1 MSRKPVT
8 KLTIPSDRIG
18 TLREGALHR
27 DLKKMYASDD
37 AQTEQLVGKYVVDI
51 LDGDHVI
58 EIQTANFGALS
69 NKLGELLK
77 THSVTVVYPIL
88 VQKVLVKHTERGE
101 QRRKSPRIGSVFDLF
116 DELVYIPTLL
126 DHPNLELELVYVSI
140 EEHREF
146 DAKRAWRR
154 RHWVV
159 TGRRLN
165 EVKTQERFN
174 SMSNLFDKF
183 ASELPN
189 QFTTATIAKFLG
201 TTRNKAQRFAY
212 CFRLANV
219 IHACGKD
226 GNAVIYQRK
235 TE

>member
-1 MSRKPVT
+1 MSRKPGN
-8 KLTIPSDRIG
+8 KFTIPSDKIG

-27 DLKKMYASDD
+27 DLKSIYASDG
-37 AQTEQLVGKYVVDI
+37 ALTEQLVGKYVVDI

-58 EIQTANFGALS
+58 EIQTGNFTALS
-69 NKLGELLK
+69 NKLSELLNS
-77 THSVTVVYPIL
+77 HSVTVVYPIS
-88 VQKVLVKHTERGE
+88 VTKVLVKHTEAGE
-101 QRRKSPRIGSVFDLF
+101 QRRKSPRIGSTLDVF

-159 TGRRLN
+159 KERRLS
-165 EVKTQERFN
+165 EIKSQERFIT
-174 SMSNLFDKF
+174 MSNLFDKF
-183 ASELPN
+183 AEELPR
-189 QFTTATIAKFLG
+189 QFTTAAIAKSLG

-212 CFRLANV
+212 CFRRANV

-226 GNAVIYQRK
+226 GNAVIYQRLS
-235 TE
+235 